1 MNPYYA
7 LGVFVGVLV
16 GLLLVVVFMKAINR
30 DGKIKTE
37 YDERQKEARGKGY
50 MYGFWSIIIANAL
63 LFTFS
68 NSFDMTVLGST
79 VYFIPILVGVIVQV
93 TYCIFKDAYIG
104 LNNNMTRFVIIMSIV
119 TVFNL
124 FVGVKAYLDGEL
136 VKQGTVSS
144 AFVNVLCGGIFLI
157 LTIELGIKKI
167 LDSRAE

>member
-7 LGVFVGVLV
+7 LGVLVGVLV

-50 MYGFWSIIIANAL
+50 MYGFWAIIIANAL

-68 NSFDMTVLGST
+68 NSFDMTVLGTT

-136 VKQGTVSS
+136 IKQGTVSS

>member
-7 LGVFVGVLV
+7 LEVLVGVLV
-16 GLLLVVVFMKAINR
+16 GLLLVVFMKAINR

-50 MYGFWSIIIANAL
+50 MYGFWAIIIANAL

-136 VKQGTVSS
+136 IKQGTVSS

>member
-7 LGVFVGVLV
+7 LGVLVGVLV
-16 GLLLVVVFMKAINR
+16 DLLLVVVFMKAINR

-50 MYGFWSIIIANAL
+50 MYGFWAIIIANAL

-79 VYFIPILVGVIVQV
+79 VYFMPILVGVIVQV

-136 VKQGTVSS
+136 IKQGTVSS

>member
-7 LGVFVGVLV
+7 LGVLVGVLV
-16 GLLLVVVFMKAINR
+16 GLLMKAINR

-50 MYGFWSIIIANAL
+50 MYGFWAIIIANAL

-79 VYFIPILVGVIVQV
+79 VYFMPILVGVIVQV

-136 VKQGTVSS
+136 IKQGTVSS

>member
-7 LGVFVGVLV
+7 LGVLVGVLV

-50 MYGFWSIIIANAL
+50 MYGFWAIIIANAL

-136 VKQGTVSS
+136 IKQGTVSS

>member
-7 LGVFVGVLV
+7 LGVLVGVLV
-16 GLLLVVVFMKAINR
+16 ELLLVVVFMKAINR

-50 MYGFWSIIIANAL
+50 MYGFWAIIIANAL

-79 VYFIPILVGVIVQV
+79 VYFMPILVGMIVQV

-136 VKQGTVSS
+136 IKQGTVSS

>member
-7 LGVFVGVLV
+7 LGVLVGVLV
-16 GLLLVVVFMKAINR
+16 GLLLGVVFMKAINR

-50 MYGFWSIIIANAL
+50 MYGFWAIIIANAL

-79 VYFIPILVGVIVQV
+79 VYFMPILVGVIVQV
-93 TYCIFKDAYIG
+93 TYCIFKDAYVG

-136 VKQGTVSS
+136 IKQGTVSS

>member
-7 LGVFVGVLV
+7 LEVLVGVLV
-16 GLLLVVVFMKAINR
+16 GLLLVVVMKAINR

-50 MYGFWSIIIANAL
+50 MYGFWAIIIANAL

-79 VYFIPILVGVIVQV
+79 VYFMPILVGVIVQV

-136 VKQGTVSS
+136 IKQGTVSS

>member
-7 LGVFVGVLV
+7 LEVLVGVLV
-16 GLLLVVVFMKAINR
+16 GLLLGVVFMKAINR

-50 MYGFWSIIIANAL
+50 MYGFWAIIIANAL

-79 VYFIPILVGVIVQV
+79 VYFMPILVGVIVQV
-93 TYCIFKDAYIG
+93 TYCIFKDAYVG

-136 VKQGTVSS
+136 IKQGTVSS

>member
-7 LGVFVGVLV
+7 LGVLVGVLV
-16 GLLLVVVFMKAINR
+16 ELLLVVVFMKAINR

-50 MYGFWSIIIANAL
+50 MYGFWAIIIANTL

-136 VKQGTVSS
+136 IKQGTVSS

>member
-7 LGVFVGVLV
+7 LGVLVGVLV
-16 GLLLVVVFMKAINR
+16 GLLLVVVFKKAINR

-50 MYGFWSIIIANAL
+50 MYGFWAIIIANAL

-136 VKQGTVSS
+136 IKQGTVSS

>member
-7 LGVFVGVLV
+7 LGVLVGVLV

-50 MYGFWSIIIANAL
+50 MYGFWAIIIANAL

-79 VYFIPILVGVIVQV
+79 VYFMPILVGVIVQV
-93 TYCIFKDAYIG
+93 TYCIFKDAYVG

-136 VKQGTVSS
+136 IKQGTVSS

>member
-7 LGVFVGVLV
+7 LGVLVGVLV
-16 GLLLVVVFMKAINR
+16 GLLMKAINR

-50 MYGFWSIIIANAL
+50 MYGFWAIIIANAL

-79 VYFIPILVGVIVQV
+79 VYFMPILVGMIVQV

-136 VKQGTVSS
+136 IKQGTVSS

>member
-7 LGVFVGVLV
+7 LGVLVGVLV
-16 GLLLVVVFMKAINR
+16 GLLMKAINR

-50 MYGFWSIIIANAL
+50 MYGFWAIIIANAL

-136 VKQGTVSS
+136 IKQGTVSS

>member
-7 LGVFVGVLV
+7 LGVLVGVLV
-16 GLLLVVVFMKAINR
+16 ELLLVVVFMKAINR

-50 MYGFWSIIIANAL
+50 MYGFWAIIIANAL
-63 LFTFS
+63 LCTFS

-136 VKQGTVSS
+136 IKQGTVSS

>member
-50 MYGFWSIIIANAL
+50 MYGFWAIIIANAL

>member
-7 LGVFVGVLV
+7 LEVLVGVLV
-16 GLLLVVVFMKAINR
+16 GLLLVVFMKAINR

-50 MYGFWSIIIANAL
+50 MYGFWAIIIANAL

-79 VYFIPILVGVIVQV
+79 VYFMPILVGVIVQV

-136 VKQGTVSS
+136 IKQGTVSS